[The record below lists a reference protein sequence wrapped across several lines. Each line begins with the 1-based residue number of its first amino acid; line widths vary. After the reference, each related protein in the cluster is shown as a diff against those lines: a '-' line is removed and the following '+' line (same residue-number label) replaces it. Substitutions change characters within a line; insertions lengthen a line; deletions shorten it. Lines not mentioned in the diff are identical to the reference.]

1 MKKNQFA
8 LIFLTLVVMLAVW
21 YIKSPL
27 NKVDKGNN
35 NPTDAPVIST
45 RVAALTSLRDSVRE
59 ERSLEV
65 ASLDTIIASA
75 DTTVLQKEE
84 ALNKKQSISDLTE
97 KEVLLEL
104 TIMNL
109 GYQDAF
115 VHATKD
121 GVEVIIVAD
130 EENADFVVEII
141 GEVMKSFEDTTNV
154 VVNFKSLTELS
165 NN

>member
-1 MKKNQFA
+1 
-8 LIFLTLVVMLAVW
+8 
-21 YIKSPL
+21 
-27 NKVDKGNN
+27 
-35 NPTDAPVIST
+35 
-45 RVAALTSLRDSVRE
+45 
-59 ERSLEV
+59 
-65 ASLDTIIASA
+65 
-75 DTTVLQKEE
+75 
-84 ALNKKQSISDLTE
+84 
-97 KEVLLEL
+97 
-104 TIMNL
+104 MNL

-130 EENADFVVEII
+130 EENADVVVEII

>member
-130 EENADFVVEII
+130 EENADVVVEII

-154 VVNFKSLTELS
+154 VVNFKSITELS

>member
-27 NKVDKGNN
+27 NKVDKDNN
-35 NPTDAPVIST
+35 NPTDALVIST

-130 EENADFVVEII
+130 EENADVVVEII

>member
-1 MKKNQFA
+1 
-8 LIFLTLVVMLAVW
+8 MLAVW

-130 EENADFVVEII
+130 EENADVVVEII

-154 VVNFKSLTELS
+154 VVNFKSITELS

>member
-27 NKVDKGNN
+27 NKVDKDNN

-130 EENADFVVEII
+130 EENADVVVEII

>member
-27 NKVDKGNN
+27 NKVDKDNN

-65 ASLDTIIASA
+65 ATLDTIIASA

-130 EENADFVVEII
+130 EENVDVVVEII

>member
-104 TIMNL
+104 TITNL

-130 EENADFVVEII
+130 EENADVVVEII

-154 VVNFKSLTELS
+154 VVNFKSITELS

>member
-27 NKVDKGNN
+27 NKVDKDNN

-45 RVAALTSLRDSVRE
+45 RVAALTSFRDSVRE

-130 EENADFVVEII
+130 EENADVVVEII

>member
-27 NKVDKGNN
+27 NKVDKDNN

-130 EENADFVVEII
+130 EENADVVVEII

-154 VVNFKSLTELS
+154 VVNFKSITELS

>member
-130 EENADFVVEII
+130 EENADVVVEII

>member
-104 TIMNL
+104 TIINL
-109 GYQDAF
+109 GYQDAC

-130 EENADFVVEII
+130 EENADVVVEII

>member
-45 RVAALTSLRDSVRE
+45 RVAALTSLRDSVCE

>member
-27 NKVDKGNN
+27 NKVDKDNN

-130 EENADFVVEII
+130 EENADIVVEII

>member
-65 ASLDTIIASA
+65 ASLDTLI
-75 DTTVLQKEE
+75 QQYY
-84 ALNKKQSISDLTE
+84 KKKKHLT
-97 KEVLLEL
+97 K
-104 TIMNL
+104 
-109 GYQDAF
+109 
-115 VHATKD
+115 
-121 GVEVIIVAD
+121 
-130 EENADFVVEII
+130 
-141 GEVMKSFEDTTNV
+141 
-154 VVNFKSLTELS
+154 
-165 NN
+165 NNQFLI

>member
-97 KEVLLEL
+97 KEVMLEL

-130 EENADFVVEII
+130 EENADVVVEII

-154 VVNFKSLTELS
+154 VVNFKSITELS

>member
-27 NKVDKGNN
+27 NKVDKDNN

-65 ASLDTIIASA
+65 ASLDAIIASA

-130 EENADFVVEII
+130 EENADVVVEII

-154 VVNFKSLTELS
+154 VVNFKSITELS

>member
-97 KEVLLEL
+97 KDVLLEL

-109 GYQDAF
+109 AYQDAF

-121 GVEVIIVAD
+121 RVEVIIVAD

>member
-27 NKVDKGNN
+27 NKVDKDKN
-35 NPTDAPVIST
+35 NPTDTPVIST
-45 RVAALTSLRDSVRE
+45 RVAALTSLRESVRE

-115 VHATKD
+115 VHATKN

-130 EENADFVVEII
+130 EENADVVVEII

>member
-65 ASLDTIIASA
+65 ASLDAIIASA

-130 EENADFVVEII
+130 EENADVVVEII

-154 VVNFKSLTELS
+154 VVNFKSITELS